1 MKYPCLSQF
10 IENNFEVEDESNTVV
25 DKTFKLV
32 ADCIETVFTEDEA
45 WEGKDYTSDERLEF
59 IEQLNSKQY
68 KQVEKFFATMP
79 KLSHTIEVTNPNTKK
94 KSSIVLEGL
103 ADFFG

>member
-1 MKYPCLSQF
+1 M
-10 IENNFEVEDESNTVV
+10 

-32 ADCIETVFTEDEA
+32 ADCIDTVFTSEEA
-45 WEGKDYTSDERLEF
+45 WEAKDYTPDERVEF

-94 KSSIVLEGL
+94 KHSIVLEGL